1 MHFDPDL
8 VIISGTIV
16 TTMIGFPLVRAIAR
30 RIERRAEPLGNSEIL
45 DRLQAIEQAIEAM
58 AVEVERIG
66 EGQRFTTQLL
76 GSKASQLGI
85 DPKIAARLERQTTP
99 H

>member
-1 MHFDPDL
+1 MHYDPDL
-8 VIISGTIV
+8 VIISGTII
-16 TTMIGFPLVRAIAR
+16 TALIGFPLVRAIAR
-30 RIERRAEPLGNSEIL
+30 RIEGRRDSLPNSEIL
-45 DRLQAIEQAIEAM
+45 DRLQAIEQAIDAM

-76 GSKASQLGI
+76 GSKASQLGL
-85 DPKIAARLERQTTP
+85 DPKLAARLERQTTP